1 MKITPKN
8 DRSENDLNESVD
20 PAETSS
26 LTVSSPLKQQQH
38 QQMITPINNS
48 MQKMDIQITKLKSYY
63 EKVQFLKDYI
73 YIQLILQDRQIYR
86 DKISHLKYNTD
97 EYKTDVEESITL
109 LTEERK
115 QLVDMMYI

>member
-8 DRSENDLNESVD
+8 DRNENDLNESVN

-63 EKVQFLKDYI
+63 EKV
-73 YIQLILQDRQIYR
+73 
-86 DKISHLKYNTD
+86 
-97 EYKTDVEESITL
+97 
-109 LTEERK
+109 
-115 QLVDMMYI
+115 